1 MYYIILCTD
10 KPNSGQIRLDAR
22 PAHIEFIKAAG
33 DKIKLG
39 GATVTDDDQTMT
51 GSFLMVEGES
61 LAEVEAWAAQD
72 PFKQA
77 GLFADVVVRPWR
89 YVMGDGPTK

>member
-1 MYYIILCTD
+1 MYYVILRTD
-10 KPNSGQIRLDAR
+10 KPSSGQIRMDVR
-22 PAHIEFIKAAG
+22 PAHIEFLKAAG

-51 GSFLMVEGES
+51 GSFLLVAGDS

-72 PFKQA
+72 PFNQA
-77 GLFADVVVRPWR
+77 GLFAEVAVRPWR
-89 YVMGDGPTK
+89 YVLGDGPTK